1 MRIKIKAKDDKEWKL
16 IHSGIMASIGTR
28 IAKKSKNKS
37 KRNIGSNND
46 DDDDDD
52 YDSKGDYDDDDDDDN
67 VQGRKTQPKGYYKRK
82 SGNYLAQIN
91 FKGRSRYIGTFKN
104 ERDAA
109 LAVKIAWRKIDD
121 MKSQQL
127 VDDDERTLQASDY
140 REWKLLRS
148 KVMASIGTRNA
159 NKNKDKRNSGSN
171 NDNNNDSY
179 DNDDDDN
186 ADNVLSQKPK
196 PKGYYK
202 TRAGTFKAQ
211 IAFKGKLRY
220 IGTFKYERDAALAC
234 KMLYGP

>member
-1 MRIKIKAKDDKEWKL
+1 
-16 IHSGIMASIGTR
+16 MASIGT
-28 IAKKSKNKS
+28 
-37 KRNIGSNND
+37 G
-46 DDDDDD
+46 
-52 YDSKGDYDDDDDDDN
+52 
-67 VQGRKTQPKGYYKRK
+67 
-82 SGNYLAQIN
+82 
-91 FKGRSRYIGTFKN
+91 
-104 ERDAA
+104 
-109 LAVKIAWRKIDD
+109 
-121 MKSQQL
+121 
-127 VDDDERTLQASDY
+127 
-140 REWKLLRS
+140 
-148 KVMASIGTRNA
+148 NA